1 MTYHECT
8 DVEHLMVL
16 NAVFRNLLFI
26 NLFRYIIADDNLL
39 EKVLEHQEKI
49 IAQIKS
55 HILVCDSV
63 KEYAIIQKRVNL
75 L

>member
-39 EKVLEHQEKI
+39 EKTFGTPRKNHCSNKI
-49 IAQIKS
+49 S
-55 HILVCDSV
+55 HFGVRFS
-63 KEYAIIQKRVNL
+63 KRICYNPKKG
-75 L
+75 